1 MHRLQTRHFAGIM
14 LSILLFGVLAP
25 GAMSG
30 PAPALAAATPKS
42 TVRLTGGEKCFPETG
57 KCLRGVFLGFWQGK
71 GGVPQFGYPIT
82 DELLED
88 GRTVQYTQRARFEF
102 HPENRDTPSE
112 VELSLL
118 GNSLAT
124 GNSDAAFAA
133 VQETPGTTLFAET
146 GHTLQEPFNTYWQT
160 QGGLQVFGYP
170 ISESFNEVSPTDGN
184 VYRVQYF
191 ERNRLEYHPDA

>member
-1 MHRLQTRHFAGIM
+1 M
-14 LSILLFGVLAP
+14 LGLRCSCSLFGLLAP

-30 PAPALAAATPKS
+30 PARALAAATPKS
-42 TVRLTGGEKCFPETG
+42 TVRLTGGEKCFAETG

-82 DELLED
+82 DELEED

-118 GNSLAT
+118 GE
-124 GNSDAAFAA
+124 
-133 VQETPGTTLFAET
+133 QPG
-146 GHTLQEPFNTYWQT
+146 
-160 QGGLQVFGYP
+160 GGKQ
-170 ISESFNEVSPTDGN
+170 
-184 VYRVQYF
+184 
-191 ERNRLEYHPDA
+191 